1 MKNSYIFMAFAGG
14 ALIGYILGC
23 RLAKKKYEQLASEE
37 IRQAIQEIQDRNKA
51 NSDEDEGESE
61 NSRIEKPKTTIKEY
75 AKMVTDNGYL
85 QESKKET
92 RTPYVIPPEQ
102 FGELDY
108 EEISLY
114 YHFDGSITDAETG
127 IEIEDVVDLLGDDD
141 ISTHF
146 GEYEAKSVYIRDDES
161 ERDYE
166 ILLTSN

>member
-1 MKNSYIFMAFAGG
+1 MAFAGG
-14 ALIGYILGC
+14 ALIGYVLGC

-37 IRQAIQEIQDRNKA
+37 IRQAIQEIQGRNKVDS
-51 NSDEDEGESE
+51 NEDESE
-61 NSRIEKPKTTIKEY
+61 NSQIEKPKTTIKEY
-75 AKMVTDNGYL
+75 AKMVKDNGYL
-85 QESKKET
+85 QESKKEA

-127 IEIEDVVDLLGDDD
+127 IEIEDVVDLLGNDD

-146 GEYEAKSVYIRDDES
+146 GEYEAESVYIRDDES
-161 ERDYE
+161 EKDYE

>member
-1 MKNSYIFMAFAGG
+1 MAFAGG
-14 ALIGYILGC
+14 ALIGCILGC

-37 IRQAIQEIQDRNKA
+37 IRQAIQEIQGRNKVG
-51 NSDEDEGESE
+51 SDEDESE
-61 NSRIEKPKTTIKEY
+61 NNKIEKPKTTIKEY

-92 RTPYVIPPEQ
+92 QTPYVIPPEQ

-146 GEYEAKSVYIRDDES
+146 GEYEAESVYIRDDES
-161 ERDYE
+161 EKDYE

>member
-14 ALIGYILGC
+14 ALIGCILGC

-37 IRQAIQEIQDRNKA
+37 IRQAIQEIQGRNKVG
-51 NSDEDEGESE
+51 SDEDESE
-61 NSRIEKPKTTIKEY
+61 NNKIEKPKTTIKEY
-75 AKMVTDNGYL
+75 AKMVKDNGYL
-85 QESKKET
+85 QEA

-114 YHFDGSITDAETG
+114 YHPDGSITDAETG
-127 IEIEDVVDLLGDDD
+127 IEIEDVVDLLGNDD

-146 GEYEAKSVYIRDDES
+146 GEYEAESVYIRDDES
-161 ERDYE
+161 EKDYE

>member
-1 MKNSYIFMAFAGG
+1 MKNSYIFMAFASGT
-14 ALIGYILGC
+14 LIGYILGC
-23 RLAKKKYEQLASEE
+23 RFAKKKYEQLASEE
-37 IRQAIQEIQDRNKA
+37 IRQAIQEIQGRNKVG
-51 NSDEDEGESE
+51 SDEDESE
-61 NSRIEKPKTTIKEY
+61 NNKIEKPKTTIKEY
-75 AKMVTDNGYL
+75 AKMVKDNGYL
-85 QESKKET
+85 QESKKEA

-127 IEIEDVVDLLGDDD
+127 IEIEDVVDLLGNDD

-146 GEYEAKSVYIRDDES
+146 GEYEAESVYIRDDES
-161 ERDYE
+161 EKDYE